1 MGEGGARW
9 TCADAKMEM
18 GRRVCQSAETE
29 RACKRGRDLPSMV
42 VPQSECSYSG
52 SRGGGGGSQVG
63 MLRVE
68 DGEQASEVEPWLEAH
83 ESHRDT
89 LGLFGVDQSPCGLL
103 RLRRASFNGI
113 ELPGSGGDRVWFF
126 LSCVQSSAVLSRVV
140 SAQLLGEQSL
150 RASPGLCCRSSFS
163 SHSQATL
170 NSQRAPPYL
179 GGFTSLSTTR

>member
-89 LGLFGVDQSPCGLL
+89 LGPFGVDQSPCGLL
-103 RLRRASFNGI
+103 RLRRASFTGF

-126 LSCVQSSAVLSRVV
+126 LLCVQCVQSSAESCPRSCLVSSRRCAHPRVCAV
-140 SAQLLGEQSL
+140 AHPVPVTHKPL
-150 RASPGLCCRSSFS
+150 
-163 SHSQATL
+163 
-170 NSQRAPPYL
+170 
-179 GGFTSLSTTR
+179 